1 MELKGTRT
9 GARMTVRL
17 YGELDDH
24 NAARIR
30 SALEALIADPK
41 VKELQLEMSNVTFMD
56 SAGLGVV
63 LGRYRSLAA
72 KGGKLIVSGVSAPV
86 DQIFRMSGVYALV
99 ERA

>member
-1 MELKGTRT
+1 
-9 GARMTVRL
+9 
-17 YGELDDH
+17 
-24 NAARIR
+24 
-30 SALEALIADPK
+30 
-41 VKELQLEMSNVTFMD
+41 
-56 SAGLGVV
+56 VV